1 METFGKF
8 SAWTHRESKNMFRSI
23 NQRCEFAK
31 DISTNRREPGANFQ
45 DNGEKRVLKAFQRSL
60 RLLLALQAQKPRRAE

>member
-8 SAWTHRESKNMFRSI
+8 SAWPHRESKNMFWSI
-23 NQRCEFAK
+23 NQRCGFAK

-45 DNGEKRVLKAFQRSL
+45 DNGEKSPESISEIFEASPCITGTE
-60 RLLLALQAQKPRRAE
+60 A